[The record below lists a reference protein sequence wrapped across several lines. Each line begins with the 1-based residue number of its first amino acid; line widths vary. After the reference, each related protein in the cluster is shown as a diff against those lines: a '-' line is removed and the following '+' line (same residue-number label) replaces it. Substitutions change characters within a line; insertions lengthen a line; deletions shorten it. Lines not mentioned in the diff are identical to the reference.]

1 MNSDP
6 ATELQ
11 CVLLRDTLR
20 SPQDRLKVVFLSKPE
35 LIRCRVFA
43 VKFSCQTPT
52 PTKLVALRMLFR
64 NVATW
69 PDVDLSEA
77 EWPGPGP
84 GVNFLAQDFHAKGN
98 AMVLV
103 RDPSLDLSDPPRE
116 NSMLTSDTGM
126 AVVHA
131 SATKF
136 DVLLT
141 SAENV
146 DDTGFCVV

>member
-1 MNSDP
+1 
-6 ATELQ
+6 
-11 CVLLRDTLR
+11 
-20 SPQDRLKVVFLSKPE
+20 
-35 LIRCRVFA
+35 
-43 VKFSCQTPT
+43 
-52 PTKLVALRMLFR
+52 MLFR

-84 GVNFLAQDFHAKGN
+84 GVNFLAQDFHAKGG
-98 AMVLV
+98 MVLV

-126 AVVHA
+126 AVVHV

-146 DDTGFCVV
+146 DDTGFFPAATSSNSLEPRDFKRIIL